1 MARASKSP
9 GRGSRAGAPPG
20 RGGGARTAA
29 PTRRRLGRTRAAQP
43 PPRQSR
49 TSGRYTAPIPHSVK
63 RSPRWYPWVLLTMLV
78 LGALAIILNYIDVL
92 PASPTS
98 WYVVG
103 GMLAILGAAVM
114 ATRYR

>member
-1 MARASKSP
+1 MARASKAP
-9 GRGSRAGAPPG
+9 GRKPREGTRTTSGRATRAEAPKGRRAG
-20 RGGGARTAA
+20 
-29 PTRRRLGRTRAAQP
+29 TRRAEAPKGRAA
-43 PPRQSR
+43 R